1 MLPPR
6 LIRRLVLAPLV
17 IVMAGALVGLTPAVA
32 LLAAAFSLAGRSR
45 PGLNRALRLLS
56 FALVWFLGETA
67 ALAVLLCL
75 WIASGF
81 GGRMDTEPY
90 QSRHYGVM
98 RRFLDMAYYAA
109 QWSCGLKVEVEGQPE
124 DPVNDQAAHP
134 VIVFS
139 RHAGPGDSLLLVHYL
154 LTACERRPRV
164 VMKASLQ
171 LDPSLDIV
179 ANRLPNAF
187 IKRRE
192 ADARHHTEQIRR
204 LAAGLDH
211 RSALVIFPE
220 GGNWTPLR
228 WRRGVARLRRMG
240 EHDLAERAMAMP
252 NVLPPRPG
260 GALAAIGACPSA
272 DVIFVAHAGLDRL
285 VSAGDVWRS
294 LSANQTVRARW
305 WRVPASQV
313 PREVSR
319 ETQVN
324 WLYDWWKRIDSWI
337 SQQHEQHADAIA
349 TAPGSAASPG

>member
-17 IVMAGALVGLTPAVA
+17 IVIAGALVALTPAVA
-32 LLAAAFSLAGRSR
+32 MLAAAFSLAGRSR

-67 ALAVLLCL
+67 ALAAALCL

-98 RRFLDMAYYAA
+98 RWFLDMAYFAA
-109 QWSCGLKVEVEGQPE
+109 QWSCGLRVEVEGPAE
-124 DPVNDQAAHP
+124 DPGAGP

-139 RHAGPGDSLLLVHYL
+139 RHAGPGDSLLLVHHL
-154 LTACERRPRV
+154 LTACGRRPRV

-187 IKRRE
+187 IARRE
-192 ADARHHTEQIRR
+192 AGTRCDTEQIRR
-204 LAAGLDH
+204 LAAGLDP
-211 RSALVIFPE
+211 RGALVIFPE

-228 WRRGVARLRRMG
+228 WRRAVARLRRMG
-240 EHDLAERAMAMP
+240 EHDLAERAVAMP

-285 VSAGDVWRS
+285 VSVSDVWRS
-294 LSANQTVRARW
+294 LSADLTVRARW

-313 PREVSR
+313 PREGNREVQVS
-319 ETQVN
+319 
-324 WLYDWWKRIDSWI
+324 WLYDWWKRIDTWI
-337 SQQHEQHADAIA
+337 TQQHEHHEHTQTSSIA
-349 TAPGSAASPG
+349 

>member
-1 MLPPR
+1 
-6 LIRRLVLAPLV
+6 
-17 IVMAGALVGLTPAVA
+17 
-32 LLAAAFSLAGRSR
+32 
-45 PGLNRALRLLS
+45 
-56 FALVWFLGETA
+56 
-67 ALAVLLCL
+67 
-75 WIASGF
+75 
-81 GGRMDTEPY
+81 
-90 QSRHYGVM
+90 M
-98 RRFLDMAYYAA
+98 RWFLDMAYHAA
-109 QWSCGLKVEVEGQPE
+109 QWSCGLKVEVEGPMG
-124 DPVNDQAAHP
+124 DPVNDPGAVP

-154 LTACERRPRV
+154 LTACGRRPRV

-192 ADARHHTEQIRR
+192 VGSRNYTEQIRR

-220 GGNWTPLR
+220 GGNWTPVR
-228 WRRGVARLRRMG
+228 WRRAVARLRRMG
-240 EHDLAERAMAMP
+240 EHDLAERAVAMP

-260 GALAAIGACPSA
+260 GALAAIAACPSA

-285 VSAGDVWRS
+285 VSVSDVWRS

-313 PREVSR
+313 PREASR
-319 ETQVN
+319 EAQVS
-324 WLYDWWKRIDSWI
+324 WLYDWWERIDSWI
-337 SQQHEQHADAIA
+337 SQQHAGLGEE
-349 TAPGSAASPG
+349 SPRPVAGR

>member
-1 MLPPR
+1 MLPPT

-56 FALVWFLGETA
+56 FALVWFLGESA

-98 RRFLDMAYYAA
+98 RWFLDMAYHAA
-109 QWSCGLKVEVEGQPE
+109 QWSCGLKVEVEGPA
-124 DPVNDQAAHP
+124 DGPGTGP

-154 LTACERRPRV
+154 LTACGRRPRV
-164 VMKASLQ
+164 VMKAALQ

-187 IKRRE
+187 IKHRE
-192 ADARHHTEQIRR
+192 AGTRYYTEQITR
-204 LAAGLDH
+204 LSAGLDH
-211 RSALVIFPE
+211 RGALVIFPE

-228 WRRGVARLRRMG
+228 WRRAVARLRRIG
-240 EHDLAERAMAMP
+240 EHDLAERAVAMP

-285 VSAGDVWRS
+285 VSVADVWRS
-294 LSANQTVRARW
+294 LSADQTVRARW
-305 WRVPASQV
+305 WLVPASQV
-313 PREVSR
+313 PREASR
-319 ETQVN
+319 EAQVS
-324 WLYDWWKRIDSWI
+324 WLYDWWERIDSWI
-337 SQQHEQHADAIA
+337 SKQHEQHAEAVA
-349 TAPGSAASPG
+349 TAPGSVPSPG